1 MTENAYLQVKK
12 ASRGYKP
19 AWRGMVESLSMEVTG
34 ASPSE
39 LRYMLAGGVHHPR
52 GGIKRIEVLQ
62 HTIGFS
68 LILTG
73 LCFTFLGAYIYL
85 SA

>member
-1 MTENAYLQVKK
+1 MIENAYLQVKK

-19 AWRGMVESLSMEVTG
+19 AWREMVESLSTG
-34 ASPSE
+34 MMGTSPSE
-39 LRYMLAGGVHHPR
+39 LRYMLAGGMHHNK
-52 GGIKRIEVLQ
+52 GGIRKSEVLQ
-62 HTIGFS
+62 HTIGFF

-85 SA
+85 FP

>member
-1 MTENAYLQVKK
+1 MENAYLQVKK
-12 ASRGYKP
+12 ASGGYKP
-19 AWRGMVESLSMEVTG
+19 EWGKMVESLSTEMCGT
-34 ASPSE
+34 SPSE
-39 LRYMLAGGVHHPR
+39 LRYMLAGGMHHPR
-52 GGIKRIEVLQ
+52 GGIKKVEVLQ

-85 SA
+85 SP

>member
-1 MTENAYLQVKK
+1 MMENAYLQVKK
-12 ASRGYKP
+12 ASGGDKP
-19 AWRGMVESLSMEVTG
+19 EWGEMVKSLSTEMTG
-34 ASPSE
+34 TSPSE
-39 LRYMLAGGVHHPR
+39 LRYILAGGMHHPR
-52 GGIKRIEVLQ
+52 GGIKRVEVLQ

-85 SA
+85 SP